1 MTARAARHNPWHH
14 FGVRI
19 LWHSVGPDTNTGYG
33 VQSSLFGPRIA
44 ALGHQVAFAAT
55 NRINTA
61 PGDWHGFPV
70 YSAGLMT
77 FGYDSLRGHA
87 ADWKADLVICL
98 GDAWAYD
105 PRTVEGL
112 HCAFWTPVDTDDQ
125 ISTGD
130 LAFLRGSGVRPVAI
144 SRHGQRLMEDAG
156 LRDVAYVPHGLDAA
170 VYRPAANR
178 LGIRAELGIEPGTF
192 AVGMNAANASRP
204 SRKAFPE
211 NFAAFAAFARKHP
224 EALLFMHTT
233 VNHQDGIDLF
243 ALAHNLGIHERIRW
257 IDHYRLVTSQV
268 PATELADWYAAM
280 DVVLMSTA
288 AEGFGIPSIEAQ
300 ACGTPVIGTRCSAT
314 TELVD
319 GAGWLVG
326 GQRSW
331 NWAHLAWNVTP
342 RISDITRALE
352 KACES
357 AARGGQHRTRAAERG
372 AGYDADR
379 ITDQYWKPLLDQLA
393 K

>member
-1 MTARAARHNPWHH
+1 M
-14 FGVRI
+14 RI

-112 HCAFWTPVDTDDQ
+112 NCAFWTPVDTDDQ
-125 ISTGD
+125 VSQGD
-130 LAFLRGSGVRPVAI
+130 LSFLRHSGVKPVAM
-144 SRHGQRLMEDAG
+144 SRHGQRLLDEAAEAWRG
-156 LRDVAYVPHGLDAA
+156 NFPPSIRAAYVPHGLDAA
-170 VYRPAANR
+170 VYRPAADR
-178 LGIRAELGIEPGTF
+178 AAVRAELGIEPGTF

-211 NFAAFAAFARKHP
+211 NFAAFAAFAKRHP

-243 ALAHNLGIHERIRW
+243 AVAHNLGIQDRIRW

-342 RISDITRALE
+342 DVTQITRALE
-352 KACES
+352 KAHGDAS
-357 AARGGQHRTRAAERG
+357 RGGQKRKAAAERG

-379 ITDQYWKPLLDQLA
+379 ITDQYWKPLLDDLA
-393 K
+393 RNG